1 MQFFPDLSNHFQFL
15 RTLGHAYN
23 GAADLGECLE
33 TAARITPGDDASW
46 YRAWQATADR
56 VFAVAERCAAGGHGV
71 SAGEA
76 YLRASNYYRTAEF
89 YLPLVPNDPRK
100 LNTAR
105 RSRESFHKAVPFLPL
120 TIEAVEIPY
129 EGTTL
134 PGYVIKAPSSTGRAP
149 TVLCHTGFD
158 GTNEEIALAPGF
170 AAAARGY
177 TYIAFEGPGQG
188 RVVREQRL
196 PFRPDWEQVV
206 GAVLDF
212 ALARADV
219 DAGHVALIGISFG
232 GNLAPRAAAREP
244 RLAALVANGGVYS
257 FYDPIATRLPID
269 PLAADPDQLEA
280 ALRPVMVQLTEGR
293 LFLNQAMRCFGVERL
308 YDMFKVIKAYD
319 VTEADRIRCPTLIID
334 TEGENLLPG
343 QARTLF
349 ERLTCP
355 KTFLLFQASE
365 GAGAHCQVGAKA
377 ISAQRIFDWLDDVF
391 AGKPVPPT
399 A

>member
-1 MQFFPDLSNHFQFL
+1 
-15 RTLGHAYN
+15 
-23 GAADLGECLE
+23 
-33 TAARITPGDDASW
+33 
-46 YRAWQATADR
+46 
-56 VFAVAERCAAGGHGV
+56 
-71 SAGEA
+71 
-76 YLRASNYYRTAEF
+76 
-89 YLPLVPNDPRK
+89 
-100 LNTAR
+100 
-105 RSRESFHKAVPFLPL
+105 
-120 TIEAVEIPY
+120 
-129 EGTTL
+129 
-134 PGYVIKAPSSTGRAP
+134 
-149 TVLCHTGFD
+149 
-158 GTNEEIALAPGF
+158 
-170 AAAARGY
+170 
-177 TYIAFEGPGQG
+177 
-188 RVVREQRL
+188 
-196 PFRPDWEQVV
+196 
-206 GAVLDF
+206 
-212 ALARADV
+212 
-219 DAGHVALIGISFG
+219 
-232 GNLAPRAAAREP
+232 
-244 RLAALVANGGVYS
+244 VANGGVYS